1 MRAVTDVQRAYRNII
16 LRYAVRRPRKFKIAR
31 AIIMAKVFIDDSGSS
46 STEPL
51 MYVAGWVG
59 QGEVWDRFAAD
70 WGQALAAPNPKPIKY
85 FKLNEAHALKGCFE
99 GFSGP
104 EALNKMMALVEVINR
119 HEIYGVVYLVGRP
132 LLRHMIDKHAITRGG
147 RAHQNLEDPFFIC
160 LNSLIGYVLGAEY
173 VGHPNDKVDF
183 IFDGKP
189 GGRQATR
196 VIAMYEVT
204 RDFMREPYR
213 SVMGTAAAMDD
224 KEAVPLQAA
233 DFLAGQVRAAIKLKD
248 DPEPLATMRR
258 HKFIHVS
265 TVSKEVIEAT
275 ISAHNFG
282 VSTRRLLT
290 IKRERDREKP

>member
-1 MRAVTDVQRAYRNII
+1 
-16 LRYAVRRPRKFKIAR
+16 
-31 AIIMAKVFIDDSGSS
+31 MAKVYIDDSGSS

-59 QGEVWDRFAAD
+59 QGEVWDRFEVD
-70 WGQALAAPNPKPIKY
+70 WGQTLAAPNPKPIKY
-85 FKLNEAHALKGCFE
+85 FKLNEAHALKGCFD
-99 GFSGP
+99 GFSES
-104 EALNKMMALVEVINR
+104 EALDKMMALTEVINR
-119 HEIYGVVYLVGRP
+119 HEVYGVAYIVGRP
-132 LLRHMIDKHAITRGG
+132 LLRHMIDKYAITREG

-183 IFDGKP
+183 VFDGKP
-189 GGRQATR
+189 GSRQATR
-196 VIAMYEVT
+196 AIAMYEVT
-204 RDFMREPYR
+204 RDFMHEPYR

-224 KEAVPLQAA
+224 KVVLSLQAA
-233 DFLAGQVRAAIKLKD
+233 DFLVGQVRAAIKLGD
-248 DPEPLATMRR
+248 DPAPLALMRR
-258 HKFIHVS
+258 RKFIHVS

-290 IKRERDREKP
+290 IKRERDREKG

>member
-1 MRAVTDVQRAYRNII
+1 
-16 LRYAVRRPRKFKIAR
+16 
-31 AIIMAKVFIDDSGSS
+31 
-46 STEPL
+46 

-59 QGEVWDRFAAD
+59 QEETWGRFAVD
-70 WGQALAAPNPKPIKY
+70 WVQALAALNPKPIKY
-85 FKLNEAHALKGCFE
+85 FKLNEAHARKGCFD
-99 GFSGP
+99 GFSAS
-104 EALNKMMALVEVINR
+104 EALDKMMGFAEVINR
-119 HEIYGVVYLVGRP
+119 HEIYGVAYLVGRP

-147 RAHQNLEDPFFIC
+147 RAHQGLEDPFFIC

-189 GGRQATR
+189 GNRQATR
-196 VIAMYEVT
+196 AIAMYEVT
-204 RDFMREPYR
+204 RDLIHEPYR
-213 SVMGTAAAMDD
+213 SIMGTATAMDD
-224 KEAVPLQAA
+224 KEVLPLQAA

-248 DPEPLATMRR
+248 DPEPLALMRR

-290 IKRERDREKP
+290 IKRERDREKR